1 MNNAV
6 NSLVD
11 EIDCVQNAAIYF
23 VEGKEVKYAVLQSY
37 KGFPMWFI
45 KKIRKIPYPKGFT
58 WKTIIDAKTR
68 YCPDVDNDEYI
79 GPTGIEVGIKSY
91 LSTPI
96 KHKEEVIGCININ
109 SFKRNAFDE
118 AELKLLDNIARE
130 VETAIQNA
138 KQAEELNLLEIVA
151 TQIETAINNAKL
163 AEALKESEERF
174 RNMADTTPVM
184 IWMSDNN
191 KKCNYVNK
199 TWLEFTGKSL
209 KQGLKGSWMECIY
222 KDDVNNYINTYENAF
237 DNKNEFKLEY
247 RLRRHDG
254 EYRWILDHGIPRFL
268 TDGEFAGYIGSCI
281 DIDDRITA
289 EKEIKQSLHE
299 KELLLKELHHRV
311 KNNLQIV
318 SSLLSLQ
325 SDNINDKKVL
335 EMFNS
340 SRSRIDSMALIHEQ
354 LYSSPDFDRI
364 DLSVYIKNL
373 CRNIRDSL
381 DQGLNVIELNMEIE
395 RIVKDINFAIPFSLG
410 H

>member
-1 MNNAV
+1 MKANQY
-6 NSLVD
+6 
-11 EIDCVQNAAIYF
+11 I
-23 VEGKEVKYAVLQSY
+23 VLTLI
-37 KGFPMWFI
+37 KDKNIGPAG
-45 KKIRKIPYPKGFT
+45 KKIGT
-58 WKTIIDAKTR
+58 
-68 YCPDVDNDEYI
+68 
-79 GPTGIEVGIKSY
+79 KSY
-91 LSTPI
+91 FSIPFQY
-96 KHKEEVIGCININ
+96 KNKNIGCIHF
-109 SFKRNAFDE
+109 SSKQKNAF
-118 AELKLLDNIARE
+118 N
-130 VETAIQNA
+130 Q
-138 KQAEELNLLEIVA
+138 EELNLLEIVA

-209 KQGLKGSWMECIY
+209 KQGLNGSWMESIY